1 MPNYVVSKGHDA
13 FAYYETIIE
22 AATPE
27 EARALAQSVD
37 YDGEWLATG
46 DVQEFDDFEI
56 DEGSGVRLLE
66 EGETIEAFKTIAV
79 TAEERDAILA
89 GLRLLQ
95 LALAGGAVDA
105 ALRSILTN
113 DGAHDGL
120 DLAAIDALCERVNV

>member
-22 AATPE
+22 ADTPE
-27 EARALAQSVD
+27 EARALARSVD

-46 DVQEFDDFEI
+46 DVQEFGDFES

-79 TAEERDAILA
+79 TAGERDALLA
-89 GLRLLQ
+89 GLRPPQ
-95 LALAGGAVDA
+95 PSPAGATLAPARPG
-105 ALRSILTN
+105 RPPH
-113 DGAHDGL
+113 DGEHPGL
-120 DLAAIDALCERVNV
+120 DLTAIDALCERINV